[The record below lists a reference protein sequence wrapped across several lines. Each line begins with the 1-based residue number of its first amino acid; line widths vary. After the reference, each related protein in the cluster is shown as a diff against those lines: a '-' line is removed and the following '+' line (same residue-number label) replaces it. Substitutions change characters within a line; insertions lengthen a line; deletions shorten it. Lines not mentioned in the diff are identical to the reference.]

1 MPTRCRVSPATAR
14 RVREHPGPNSV
25 SGGLPM
31 ALSADLYVP
40 GRSWAHRL
48 DPRVKLLFVAC
59 FIVLVLVYDNLFFML
74 AALLLMHLLHFSAR
88 VPAARLFFIWRT
100 LWPVA
105 LLMALLW
112 TLFYPRG
119 EPVAAFWIVEITV
132 HALAQGAALG
142 LRILV
147 MAFAVFAWLYTT
159 DQAAL
164 VRSLVKVGMPYE
176 WGLVLALALR
186 YIPTFQG
193 SYVLISEAQA
203 ARGLELRGA
212 GFARVR
218 RMMPIF
224 VAMIVTS
231 LRASEQLARAI
242 EARALGAPGAR
253 RSVLH
258 DIRFRAADY
267 AACGLLVALTAAL
280 LYLNFSLGIGEHP
293 IALG

>member
-1 MPTRCRVSPATAR
+1 
-14 RVREHPGPNSV
+14 
-25 SGGLPM
+25 M
-31 ALSADLYVP
+31 AVVADLYVP

-59 FIVLVLVYDNLFFML
+59 AIVLVLVFDNLFFML
-74 AALLLMHLLHFSAR
+74 GALFLVHLIHLSAR
-88 VPAARLFFIWRT
+88 VPPAKLFFIWKT
-100 LWPVA
+100 LLPVA

-119 EPVAAFWIVEITV
+119 DAVAAFWIVEITV
-132 HALAQGAALG
+132 LALAQGAALG

-147 MAFAVFAWLYTT
+147 MAFTVFAWLYTT
-159 DQAAL
+159 DQASL
-164 VRSLVKVGMPYE
+164 VRSLVRVGMPYE

-193 SYVLISEAQA
+193 SYALISDAQA

-218 RMMPIF
+218 RMMPIL

-231 LRASEQLARAI
+231 LRASEQLGRAI
-242 EARALGAPGAR
+242 EARALGAPGVR
-253 RSVLH
+253 RSVLR
-258 DIRFRAADY
+258 DIRFRPADY
-267 AACGLLVALTAAL
+267 AACFLLAALAAAL
-280 LYLNFSLGIGEHP
+280 LYLNFRYAVGEHP
-293 IALG
+293 LALV

>member
-1 MPTRCRVSPATAR
+1 
-14 RVREHPGPNSV
+14 
-25 SGGLPM
+25 M
-31 ALSADLYVP
+31 AVVADLYVP

-59 FIVLVLVYDNLFFML
+59 FIVLVLVFDNLFFML
-74 AALLLMHLLHFSAR
+74 AALTLVHLLHFSAR
-88 VPAARLFFIWRT
+88 VPAAKLRFVWKT
-100 LWPVA
+100 LLPVA
-105 LLMALLW
+105 ILMALLW
-112 TLFYPRG
+112 TLFYPSG
-119 EPVAAFWIVEITV
+119 DPIAVFWIVEITV
-132 HALAQGAALG
+132 LAIAQGAALG

-186 YIPTFQG
+186 YIPTFQQ

-203 ARGLELRGA
+203 ARGLEPSGA
-212 GFARVR
+212 GFSRVK

-242 EARALGAPGAR
+242 EARALGAPGVR

-258 DIRFRAADY
+258 EIRFRPADY
-267 AACGLLVALTAAL
+267 AACFLLAVLTAVL
-280 LYLNFSLGIGEHP
+280 LYLNFRFGIGEHP
-293 IALG
+293 LALVDLCR

>member
-1 MPTRCRVSPATAR
+1 MPV
-14 RVREHPGPNSV
+14 V
-25 SGGLPM
+25 
-31 ALSADLYVP
+31 ADLYVP

-59 FIVLVLVYDNLFFML
+59 VIVQVLVFDNLFFML
-74 AALLLMHLLHFSAR
+74 GALALVHAVHFSAR
-88 VPAARLFFIWRT
+88 VPAANLLFVWKT
-100 LWPVA
+100 LLPVA

-112 TLFYPRG
+112 TVFYPSG
-119 EPVAAFWIVEITV
+119 EPVAAFWIIEITLFS
-132 HALAQGAALG
+132 LAQGAVLG

-147 MAFAVFAWLYTT
+147 MAFSVFAWLYTT

-164 VRSLVKVGMPYE
+164 VRSLVKIGMPYE

-193 SYVLISEAQA
+193 SYVLVSEAQQ
-203 ARGLELRGA
+203 ARGLELSGA
-212 GFARVR
+212 GFARIK

-242 EARALGAPGAR
+242 EARAFGAPGAR

-258 DIRFRAADY
+258 DIRFRPSDY
-267 AACGLLVALTAAL
+267 VGCVLLAALTAAL
-280 LYLNFSLGIGEHP
+280 LYLNVRFGIGEHP
-293 IALG
+293 LALR

>member
-1 MPTRCRVSPATAR
+1 
-14 RVREHPGPNSV
+14 
-25 SGGLPM
+25 M
-31 ALSADLYVP
+31 AVVADLYVP

-59 FIVLVLVYDNLFFML
+59 FVVLVLVYDNLFFML
-74 AALLLMHLLHFSAR
+74 AALVLVHLLHFSAR
-88 VPAARLFFIWRT
+88 VPAAKLRFVWRT
-100 LWPVA
+100 LLPVA

-119 EPVAAFWIVEITV
+119 EPVATVWIVEITV
-132 HALAQGAALG
+132 LALAQGAALG

-164 VRSLVKVGMPYE
+164 VRSLVKIGMPYE

-186 YIPTFQG
+186 YIPAFQG
-193 SYVLISEAQA
+193 SYALVSDAQA

-212 GFARVR
+212 GFARVKG
-218 RMMPIF
+218 MMPVF

-242 EARALGAPGAR
+242 EARALGAPGVR
-253 RSVLH
+253 RSVFR
-258 DIRFRAADY
+258 DIRFRPADY
-267 AACGLLVALTAAL
+267 AACLLLVALSGAL
-280 LYLNFSLGIGEHP
+280 LYLNLRFGTGEHP
-293 IALG
+293 LALG

>member
-1 MPTRCRVSPATAR
+1 MPV
-14 RVREHPGPNSV
+14 V
-25 SGGLPM
+25 
-31 ALSADLYVP
+31 ADFYVP
-40 GRSWAHRL
+40 GRSWVHRL

-74 AALLLMHLLHFSAR
+74 VSLFAVHLLHFSAR
-88 VPAARLFFIWRT
+88 MPAAKFLFVWKT

-112 TLFYPRG
+112 TVFNPSGKVL
-119 EPVAAFWIVEITV
+119 ASFWIVEITV
-132 HALAQGAALG
+132 LALAQGAALG

-147 MAFAVFAWLYTT
+147 MAFAVFVWLYTT
-159 DQAAL
+159 DQATL
-164 VRSLVKVGMPYE
+164 VRGLVKVGIPYE

-193 SYVLISEAQA
+193 SYALVSDAQA
-203 ARGLELRGA
+203 ARGLELRGT
-212 GFARVR
+212 GFSRVK

-242 EARALGAPGAR
+242 EARALGAPGVR

-258 DIRFRAADY
+258 DIHFRPADY
-267 AACGLLVALTAAL
+267 AACFLLAVLTAAL
-280 LYLNFSLGIGEHP
+280 FYLNFRFGIGEHP
-293 IALG
+293 LALG

>member
-1 MPTRCRVSPATAR
+1 MPV
-14 RVREHPGPNSV
+14 V
-25 SGGLPM
+25 
-31 ALSADLYVP
+31 ADLYVP

-48 DPRVKLLFVAC
+48 DPRVKLLFVGC
-59 FIVLVLVYDNLFFML
+59 FILLVLLYDNLFFMIG
-74 AALLLMHLLHFSAR
+74 ALFLVHLLHLSAR
-88 VPAARLFFIWRT
+88 VPAAKLLFIWKT
-100 LWPVA
+100 LLPVA

-119 EPVAAFWIVEITV
+119 DPVAAFWIVEITV
-132 HALAQGAALG
+132 LALAQGTALG

-164 VRSLVKVGMPYE
+164 VRGLVKIGMPYE

-186 YIPTFQG
+186 YIPTFQK
-193 SYVLISEAQA
+193 SYVLISDAQA
-203 ARGLELRGA
+203 ARGLETSGA
-212 GFARVR
+212 GLSRVK

-224 VAMIVTS
+224 VAMIVTP

-242 EARALGAPGAR
+242 EARALGAPGVR

-258 DIRFRAADY
+258 EIHFRPADY
-267 AACGLLVALTAAL
+267 AACFLLAVVTAVL
-280 LYLNFSLGIGEHP
+280 FYLNFRFGIGEHP
-293 IALG
+293 LALG

>member
-1 MPTRCRVSPATAR
+1 VAI
-14 RVREHPGPNSV
+14 N
-25 SGGLPM
+25 
-31 ALSADLYVP
+31 ADLYVP

-74 AALLLMHLLHFSAR
+74 SALVLVHLLHFSAR
-88 VPAARLFFIWRT
+88 VPAARLRFVWKT
-100 LWPVA
+100 LLPVA

-119 EPVAAFWIVEITV
+119 EALAAFWIVEITV

-164 VRSLVKVGMPYE
+164 VRSLVRVGMPYE

-224 VAMIVTS
+224 VAMLVTS
-231 LRASEQLARAI
+231 LRASEQLGRAI
-242 EARALGAPGAR
+242 EARALGAPGVR
-253 RSVLH
+253 RSVLR
-258 DIRFRAADY
+258 DIRFRPADY
-267 AACGLLVALTAAL
+267 AACLLLAAGTAVL
-280 LYLNFSLGIGEHP
+280 LYLNFGFGIGDHP
-293 IALG
+293 IALV

>member
-1 MPTRCRVSPATAR
+1 MPV
-14 RVREHPGPNSV
+14 V
-25 SGGLPM
+25 
-31 ALSADLYVP
+31 ADLYVP
-40 GRSWAHRL
+40 GQSWAHRL
-48 DPRVKLLFVAC
+48 DPRVKLLFVGC
-59 FIVLVLVYDNLFFML
+59 FILLVLLYDNLLFMIG
-74 AALLLMHLLHFSAR
+74 ALFLVHLLHLSAR
-88 VPAARLFFIWRT
+88 VPAARLLFIWKT
-100 LWPVA
+100 LLPVA

-132 HALAQGAALG
+132 LALAQGTALG

-186 YIPTFQG
+186 YIPTFQK
-193 SYVLISEAQA
+193 SYVLISDAQA
-203 ARGLELRGA
+203 ARGLEASGA
-212 GFARVR
+212 GFSRVR
-218 RMMPIF
+218 RMMPTF

-242 EARALGAPGAR
+242 EARAFGAPGVR
-253 RSVLH
+253 RSVLREIH
-258 DIRFRAADY
+258 FRPADY
-267 AACGLLVALTAAL
+267 AACFLLAVFTAAL
-280 LYLNFSLGIGEHP
+280 LYLNFRFGVGEHP
-293 IALG
+293 LALG

>member
-1 MPTRCRVSPATAR
+1 
-14 RVREHPGPNSV
+14 
-25 SGGLPM
+25 M
-31 ALSADLYVP
+31 AVVADLYVP

-74 AALLLMHLLHFSAR
+74 AAMLLVHLLHLSAR
-88 VPAARLFFIWRT
+88 VPAGKILFVWKT
-100 LWPVA
+100 LLPVA

-119 EPVAAFWIVEITV
+119 DPVAAFWIVEITV
-132 HALAQGAALG
+132 LALAQGAALG

-147 MAFAVFAWLYTT
+147 MALAVFAWLYTT

-164 VRSLVKVGMPYE
+164 VRGLVRIGMPYE

-186 YIPTFQG
+186 YIPTFQK
-193 SYVLISEAQA
+193 SYVLISQAQA
-203 ARGLELRGA
+203 ARGFEASGS
-212 GFARVR
+212 GFSRVKR
-218 RMMPIF
+218 LMPVF

-231 LRASEQLARAI
+231 LRASEQIGRAI
-242 EARALGAPGAR
+242 EARALGAPGVR

-258 DIRFRAADY
+258 DIHFRPADY
-267 AACGLLVALTAAL
+267 AACFLLALLTVGL
-280 LYLNFSLGIGEHP
+280 LYLNFRFGIGEHP
-293 IALG
+293 LALR

>member
-1 MPTRCRVSPATAR
+1 
-14 RVREHPGPNSV
+14 
-25 SGGLPM
+25 M
-31 ALSADLYVP
+31 AVVADLYVP

-59 FIVLVLVYDNLFFML
+59 FIVLVLVFDNLFFML
-74 AALLLMHLLHFSAR
+74 GALTLVHLLHFSAR
-88 VPAARLFFIWRT
+88 VPAAKLRFVWKT
-100 LWPVA
+100 LLPVA
-105 LLMALLW
+105 ILMALLW
-112 TLFYPRG
+112 TLFYPSG
-119 EPVAAFWIVEITV
+119 DPVAVFWIVEITV
-132 HALAQGAALG
+132 LAIAQGAALG

-186 YIPTFQG
+186 YIPTFQQ

-203 ARGLELRGA
+203 ARGLEPSGA
-212 GFARVR
+212 GFSRVK

-242 EARALGAPGAR
+242 EARALGAPGVR

-258 DIRFRAADY
+258 EIRFRPADY
-267 AACGLLVALTAAL
+267 AACFLLAVLTAAL
-280 LYLNFSLGIGEHP
+280 LYLNFRFGIGEHP
-293 IALG
+293 LALVDLCR

>member
-1 MPTRCRVSPATAR
+1 MPV
-14 RVREHPGPNSV
+14 V
-25 SGGLPM
+25 
-31 ALSADLYVP
+31 ADLYVS

-59 FIVLVLVYDNLFFML
+59 FIVLVLVYDNLFFMIAGL
-74 AALLLMHLLHFSAR
+74 FLVHLLHFSAR
-88 VPAARLFFIWRT
+88 VPVAKLLFIWKT

-112 TLFYPRG
+112 TLFYPNG
-119 EPVAAFWIVEITV
+119 EPVAAFWIVEFTV
-132 HALAQGAALG
+132 LAMAQGAALG

-159 DQAAL
+159 NQSAL
-164 VRSLVKVGMPYE
+164 VRGFVKIGMPYE

-186 YIPTFQG
+186 YIPTFQK

-203 ARGLELRGA
+203 ARGLEARGA
-212 GFARVR
+212 GFSRVK

-231 LRASEQLARAI
+231 LRSSEHLARAI
-242 EARALGAPGAR
+242 EARALGAPGAQ
-253 RSVLH
+253 RSVFR

-267 AACGLLVALTAAL
+267 AVCLLLVVLTAAL
-280 LYLNFSLGIGEHP
+280 LYLNLRFGAGEHP
-293 IALG
+293 LALGRPWQAVE